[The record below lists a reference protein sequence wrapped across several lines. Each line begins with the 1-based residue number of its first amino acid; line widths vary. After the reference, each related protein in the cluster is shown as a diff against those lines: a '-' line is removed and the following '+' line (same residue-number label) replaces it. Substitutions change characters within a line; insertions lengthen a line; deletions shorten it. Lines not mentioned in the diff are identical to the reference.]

1 MMKRILLIG
10 VGVGR
15 WGANHLRVLRS
26 MPIELYVADHDD
38 QRLSSADRLFKS
50 FRDLLAVR
58 WMKSRQIRY
67 EIAESHD

>member
-1 MMKRILLIG
+1 VLG
-10 VGVGR
+10 VGGV
-15 WGANHLRVLRS
+15 NHLRVLKS
-26 MPIELYVADHDD
+26 MPIELYVADCHD

-67 EIAESHD
+67 EIAESND